1 MPGSNDISAHT
12 MACME
17 VWGGNRAIDT
27 GVIMPGLDAWLYS
40 RPYQRGG
47 QTESGGDI
55 HYITSCA
62 SGRIARLIV
71 ADVSGHGAPVA
82 KAAEALRRLMRRHS
96 NHIEQTRLLEAIN
109 REFEQIQGVPS
120 DSDSSGRSAGSLL
133 FATAVV
139 ATYFAPTDELS
150 VACAGHP
157 RPIHIRRDRSGASGT
172 LIDPPHVGHGPSD
185 LPLGVLDSTRYNV
198 VSVVLGPGDIVVFY
212 TDSLIEAQN
221 PAGIALGQEGLASLL
236 GDIDPCPPKQFAYE
250 LLRAVSAW
258 AGKASDD
265 PLAFDDDLTILVIGR
280 NALKPK
286 PSLSLGALSTWRIVS
301 AAVRSWIP
309 GALPATFPE
318 FNLRSLG
325 GAMFRAL
332 NGSRGTPDR

>member
-1 MPGSNDISAHT
+1 MPEANDISAHT

-47 QTESGGDI
+47 QTDSGGDI

-82 KAAEALRRLMRRHS
+82 KAADALRRLMRRHS

-109 REFEQIQGVPS
+109 REFEQIHGEQGES
-120 DSDSSGRSAGSLL
+120 DGPGQSTGSLL

-139 ATYFAPTDELS
+139 ATYFAPTDELA

-157 RPIHIRRDRSGASGT
+157 RPIHVRRERAGASGT
-172 LIDPPHVGHGPSD
+172 LIDPPHVGQGPTD
-185 LPLGVLDSTRYNV
+185 LPLGVLDSTQYNV
-198 VSVVLGPGDIVVFY
+198 ASVVLSPGDIVVFY

-221 PAGIALGQEGLASLL
+221 PAGLTLGQAGLASLL
-236 GDIDPCPPKQFAYE
+236 TQIDPCPPQQFAHE
-250 LLRAVSAW
+250 LLRAVSTW
-258 AGKASDD
+258 AEKAPDD

-286 PSLSLGALSTWRIVS
+286 PSLTLGAISTWRIVS
-301 AAVRSWIP
+301 AALRSILP
-309 GALPATFPE
+309 GALPATFPD

-332 NGSRGTPDR
+332 NGSRQASRR